1 MPREGARMPVDFLT
15 AEQQRRYGR
24 YASEPSPTQLG
35 RYFHLDDADRAVLRT
50 RRGDHN
56 RLGFALQLGTVRF
69 LGTFLDNPTEV
80 PDVVVAHVARQLAIT
95 DLTSSARYGVG
106 ETHWD
111 HVNEIKAAYGCRD
124 FSDQPGHSRLIRWL
138 YARAWVSAERPSLLF
153 DLATAWLVER
163 KVLLPG
169 VTVLA
174 RAVAQARDR
183 AAARLWRVLAAAP
196 DAGQRQRLGALLVVP
211 EGARQS
217 HLDRLRRAPTRVSGP
232 GLVAALRRL
241 EEIRALGVADLDL
254 SRVPVGRLKAL
265 ARFAATSWAAV
276 IARMPSDRRV
286 ATLLA
291 FARAFEA
298 TALDDALDLLD
309 LIITDLLAQAKL
321 AGEKERLRTLGD
333 LDTAALQLRD
343 VCTVLLDDT
352 CRPARVRSLAFARVP
367 RPQLAE
373 AVALVERLARP
384 SEDDYQSELLDRYRR
399 VRRFWP
405 CLLRTVTFQ
414 GTQAGRPLTHAL
426 SVLAAWEDQ
435 REPDLSQA
443 PLDVV
448 SRAWRRFVI
457 GPGRVIDR
465 RAYTLCVLQRLQD
478 GLRRRD
484 VFVER
489 SERWGDPR
497 AKLLQGTEWEAAR
510 SQVCLSLGRQAT
522 AATELESLRRQ
533 LDDAYRR
540 TADNLPANEAV
551 RIETVA
557 GRDALT
563 LTPLDKLDEPVSLRT
578 LRQAV
583 ASLLPRVDLP
593 DVLLEI
599 QARTH
604 FAGAFTHVSEGAARV
619 TDLAISVCAVLLA
632 GACNIGLEPLTRP
645 DVPALT
651 RGRLTWV
658 QQNYVRAETLTRSN
672 AILVDAQAKIPLAQA
687 WGGGEVA
694 SADGLRFVVPVRSVN
709 AGPNSKYFGAGRGIT
724 YYNFTSDQFTGFHG
738 IVIPGTLR
746 DSLFILEGL
755 LEQQT
760 SLRPLEIMSDTA
772 GGSDGVFGLFL
783 LFGYQFSPPLAD
795 IREAPLLGYQF
806 SPRLAD
812 IGEARFWRM
821 DPAADHGVLNGLARQ
836 RVNTELIARN
846 WDDMLRVAGSLARGT
861 IGASELIGSLLRSN
875 RPSTLTRAI
884 GELGR
889 VAKTL
894 YLLSYLDDE
903 SYRRRILTQLNRGES
918 RHGVARAIFH
928 GQRGEVRQR
937 YREGQEDQL
946 GALGLV
952 VDVVVLWNTLYMDAA
967 LAHLRRRGV
976 ETKPEDVARLSP
988 LGHENINFLGRYS
1001 FALSDSVARGELRP
1015 LRDPEETDDLAGPTA
1030 A

>member
-1 MPREGARMPVDFLT
+1 MVLT
-15 AEQQRRYGR
+15 
-24 YASEPSPTQLG
+24 
-35 RYFHLDDADRAVLRT
+35 T

-80 PDVVVAHVARQLAIT
+80 PGAVVAHVARQLAIT
-95 DLTSSARYGVG
+95 DLTCLRRYGVG

-111 HVNEIKAAYGCRD
+111 HVNEIKAAYGYRD

-174 RAVAQARDR
+174 REVAQARDR
-183 AAARLWRVLAAAP
+183 AAARLWRVVANAP
-196 DAGQRQRLGALLVVP
+196 NARQRERLEALLVVP
-211 EGARQS
+211 EGGRQS
-217 HLDRLRRAPTRVSGP
+217 HLDRLRRTPTRVSGP
-232 GLVAALRRL
+232 SLIAALRRL
-241 EEIRALGVADLDL
+241 EEIRALGVAELDL
-254 SRVPVGRLKAL
+254 SRIPAGRLKAL
-265 ARFAATSWAAV
+265 ARHAATSWAAV

-286 ATLLA
+286 ATVLA
-291 FARAFEA
+291 FARVLEA

-309 LIITDLLAQAKL
+309 LIITDLLAQARL

-343 VCTVLLDDT
+343 VCTVLLDEA
-352 CRPARVRSLAFARVP
+352 CSPARVRSLAFARVP
-367 RPQLAE
+367 RTQLAE

-384 SEDDYQSELLDRYRR
+384 PEDDYQSELLDRYRR

-405 CLLRTVTFQ
+405 YLLRTVVFQ
-414 GTQAGRPLTHAL
+414 GTQAGRPLTQAL
-426 SVLAAWEDQ
+426 SVMAAWENQ

-457 GPGRVIDR
+457 GPDRTIDR

-478 GLRRRD
+478 SLRRRD

-497 AKLLQGTEWEAAR
+497 AKLLQGTESEASR

-522 AATELESLRRQ
+522 AAAELESLRRQ
-533 LDDAYRR
+533 LDEAYRR

-551 RIETVA
+551 RIEVVA
-557 GRDALT
+557 GRDSLT
-563 LTPLDKLDEPVSLRT
+563 LTPLDKLDEPAGLWT
-578 LRQAV
+578 LRQAL
-583 ASLLPRVDLP
+583 ADLLPHVDLP

-599 QARTH
+599 QARTN
-604 FAGAFTHVSEGAARV
+604 FAEAFTHVSEAEARV
-619 TDLAISVCAVLLA
+619 ADLAVSVRAVLLA
-632 GACNIGLEPLTRP
+632 EACNIGLEPLTRP
-645 DVPALT
+645 EVPALT
-651 RGRLTWV
+651 RGRLAWV
-658 QQNYVRAETLTRSN
+658 QQNYIRAETLIRAN
-672 AILVDAQAKIPLAQA
+672 ALLVDAQTKIPLAEA

-694 SADGLRFVVPVRSVN
+694 SADGLRFVVPVRTVN
-709 AGPNSKYFGAGRGIT
+709 PGPNSKYFGAGRGIT
-724 YYNFTSDQFTGFHG
+724 YYNFTSDQFTGFHALRG
-738 IVIPGTLR
+738 SLAALR
-746 DSLFILEGL
+746 DPLFILEGL

-772 GGSDGVFGLFL
+772 GASDVVFGLFW
-783 LFGYQFSPPLAD
+783 
-795 IREAPLLGYQF
+795 LLGYQF

-821 DPAADHGVLNGLARQ
+821 DPAANHGAMNGLARH

-861 IGASELIGSLLRSN
+861 ISASELIGSLLRSSL
-875 RPSTLTRAI
+875 PSTLTRAI

-894 YLLSYLDDE
+894 YLLSYIDDE
-903 SYRRRILTQLNRGES
+903 TYRRRILTQLNRG
-918 RHGVARAIFH
+918 
-928 GQRGEVRQR
+928 
-937 YREGQEDQL
+937 
-946 GALGLV
+946 
-952 VDVVVLWNTLYMDAA
+952 
-967 LAHLRRRGV
+967 
-976 ETKPEDVARLSP
+976 
-988 LGHENINFLGRYS
+988 
-1001 FALSDSVARGELRP
+1001 
-1015 LRDPEETDDLAGPTA
+1015 
-1030 A
+1030 

>member
-1 MPREGARMPVDFLT
+1 MPVDFLT

-24 YASEPSPTQLG
+24 YASEPSPAQLD
-35 RYFHLDDADRAVLRT
+35 RYFHLDDADREVLRT

-56 RLGFALQLGTVRF
+56 RLGFAVQLGTVRF
-69 LGTFLDNPTEV
+69 LGTFLDNPIDV
-80 PDVVVAHVARQLAIT
+80 PDVVIAHVARQLAIT
-95 DLTSSARYGVG
+95 DLTCLTRYGVG

-111 HVNEIKAAYGCRD
+111 HLNAIKAAYGYRD

-174 RAVAQARDR
+174 RVVAQARDR

-196 DAGQRQRLGALLVVP
+196 NAVQRERLEALLVVP

-217 HLDRLRRAPTRVSGP
+217 HLDRLRCAPTRVSGP
-232 GLVAALRRL
+232 ALVAALRRL
-241 EEIRALGVADLDL
+241 EEIRALGVAELDL
-254 SRVPVGRLKAL
+254 SRIPAGRLKAL
-265 ARFAATSWAAV
+265 ARHAASSWAAV
-276 IARMPSDRRV
+276 IARMPRDRRV

-291 FARAFEA
+291 FARTFEA

-309 LIITDLLAQAKL
+309 LIVTDLLAQAKL
-321 AGEKERLRTLGD
+321 TGEKERLRTLRD
-333 LDTAALQLRD
+333 LDAAALQLREA
-343 VCTVLLDDT
+343 CAVLLDET
-352 CRPARVRSLAFARVP
+352 CSAARIRSLIFARVSKQ
-367 RPQLAE
+367 QLAK
-373 AVALVERLARP
+373 AVALVEALARP
-384 SEDDYQSELLDRYRR
+384 PEDDYQRELLDRYRR

-405 CLLRTVTFQ
+405 YLLQTITFQ
-414 GTQAGRPLTHAL
+414 STQAGRPLIQAL
-426 SVLAAWEDQ
+426 RILAALEDQ
-435 REPDLSQA
+435 RESDLSQA

-457 GPGRVIDR
+457 GPDQTIDR
-465 RAYTLCVLQRLQD
+465 RAYTLCVLHRLQD

-484 VFVER
+484 VFVDR

-497 AKLLQGTEWEAAR
+497 AKLLHGAAWEAAR

-522 AATELESLRRQ
+522 AATELGTLRRQ

-540 TADNLPANEAV
+540 TADNLPANDAV
-551 RIETVA
+551 RIEKVA
-557 GRDALT
+557 GRDTLT
-563 LTPLDKLDEPVSLRT
+563 LTPLDRLDEPASLT
-578 LRQAV
+578 ALRETV
-583 ASLLPRVDLP
+583 AGLLPRVDLP

-599 QARTH
+599 QARTN
-604 FAGAFTHVSEGAARV
+604 FAGAFTHVSEGTARV
-619 TDLAISVCAVLLA
+619 GDLATSVCAVLLA
-632 GACNIGLEPLTRP
+632 EACNIGLEPLVRP

-658 QQNYVRAETLTRSN
+658 QQNYVRAETLIRAN
-672 AILVDAQAKIPLAQA
+672 AQLVDAQAKIPLAQA

-709 AGPNSKYFGAGRGIT
+709 AGPNSKYFGTGRGIT

-760 SLRPLEIMSDTA
+760 SLRPLEIMADTA
-772 GGSDGVFGLFL
+772 GASDVVFGLFW
-783 LFGYQFSPPLAD
+783 
-795 IREAPLLGYQF
+795 LLGYQF

-821 DPAADHGVLNGLARQ
+821 DPAADYGALNGLARH
-836 RVNTELIARN
+836 RVNTDLIARN
-846 WDDMLRVAGSLARGT
+846 WDDLLRVAGSLARGT
-861 IGASELIGSLLRSN
+861 ISASELIGSLLRSS
-875 RPSTLTRAI
+875 RPATLTRAI

-894 YLLSYLDDE
+894 YLLSYVDDE
-903 SYRRRILTQLNRGES
+903 TYRRRILTQLNRGES

-952 VDVVVLWNTLYMDAA
+952 VNVVVLWNTLYMDAA
-967 LAHLRRRGV
+967 LAHLRHRGV

-1001 FALSDSVARGELRP
+1001 FALAESVARGELRP
-1015 LRDPEETDDLAGPTA
+1015 LHDPEEASSQAGPSA

>member
-1 MPREGARMPVDFLT
+1 MPVDFLT

-24 YASEPSPTQLG
+24 YAGEPSLAQLG
-35 RYFHLDDADRAVLRT
+35 RYFHLDDADRAALKS

-69 LGTFLDNPTEV
+69 LGTFLDNPVEV
-80 PDVVVAHVARQLAIT
+80 PDAVVAHVARQIAIT
-95 DLTSSARYGVG
+95 DLTCLARYGAG
-106 ETHWD
+106 ETRWD
-111 HVNEIKAAYGCRD
+111 HANEIKAAYGYRD

-138 YARAWVSAERPSLLF
+138 YAHAWVSADRPSLLF

-169 VTVLA
+169 VSVLA
-174 RAVAQARDR
+174 REVAQARDR

-196 DAGQRQRLGALLVVP
+196 DAGQRERLEALLVVP
-211 EGARQS
+211 EGERQS
-217 HLDRLRRAPTRVSGP
+217 HLDRLRRASTRVSGP
-232 GLVAALRRL
+232 SLVAALGRL
-241 EEIRALGVADLDL
+241 DEIRAIGVTGLDL
-254 SRVPVGRLKAL
+254 SQVPAGRLKAL
-265 ARFAATSWAAV
+265 ARHAASSWAAV
-276 IARMPSDRRV
+276 IARMPPDRRI

-309 LIITDLLAQAKL
+309 LIITELLAQAKL
-321 AGEKERLRTLGD
+321 AGEKERLRTLRD
-333 LDTAALQLRD
+333 LDAAALQLRD
-343 VCTVLLDDT
+343 VCTVLLDET
-352 CRPARVRSLAFARVP
+352 CSSARVRSLAFARVS

-373 AVALVERLARP
+373 AVALVESLARP
-384 SEDDYQSELLDRYRR
+384 PEDDYQGELLDRYRR

-405 CLLRTVTFQ
+405 CLLRAVTFQ
-414 GTQAGRPLTHAL
+414 ATQAGRPLVNAL
-426 SVLAAWEDQ
+426 SILAALEDQ
-435 REPDLSQA
+435 REPDLSQL

-448 SRAWRRFVI
+448 SRAWRRLVVNSD
-457 GPGRVIDR
+457 RTIDR
-465 RAYTLCVLQRLQD
+465 RGYTLCVLHRLQD

-484 VFVER
+484 VFVDR

-497 AKLLQGTEWEAAR
+497 AKLLHGTEWEAAR
-510 SQVCLSLGRQAT
+510 SQVCLSLGRQVT
-522 AATELESLRRQ
+522 ASTELESLRRQ

-540 TADNLPANEAV
+540 TADKLPANQAV
-551 RIETVA
+551 RIEKVA

-563 LTPLDKLDEPVSLRT
+563 LTPLDKLDDPASLLT

-583 ASLLPRVDLP
+583 AGLLPRVDLP
-593 DVLLEI
+593 EVLLEI
-599 QARTH
+599 QARTN

-619 TDLAISVCAVLLA
+619 ADLAISICAVSLA
-632 GACNIGLEPLTRP
+632 EACNIGLEPLTRP
-645 DVPALT
+645 DIPALA
-651 RGRLTWV
+651 RGRLAWV
-658 QQNYVRAETLTRSN
+658 QQNYIRAETLIRAN
-672 AILVDAQAKIPLAQA
+672 ALLVDAQAKVPLVRA

-694 SADGLRFVVPVRSVN
+694 SADGLRFVVPVRTVN
-709 AGPNSKYFGAGRGIT
+709 SGPNSKYFGAGRGIT

-760 SLRPLEIMSDTA
+760 SLCPLEIKSDTA
-772 GGSDGVFGLFL
+772 GASDVVFGLFW
-783 LFGYQFSPPLAD
+783 
-795 IREAPLLGYQF
+795 LLGYQF

-821 DPAADHGVLNGLARQ
+821 DPAADHGALNGLARH
-836 RVNTELIARN
+836 RVNVELIARN
-846 WDDMLRVAGSLARGT
+846 WDDLLRVAGSLARGT
-861 IGASELIGSLLRSN
+861 IGASELIGTLLRSN

-903 SYRRRILTQLNRGES
+903 TYRRRILTQLNRGES

-952 VDVVVLWNTLYMDAA
+952 VNVVVLWTTLYMDAA
-967 LAHLRRRGV
+967 LAHLRRQGV

-1001 FALSDSVARGELRP
+1001 FALSESVARGELRP
-1015 LRDPEETDDLAGPTA
+1015 LHDPEETGSQAEPNA

>member
-1 MPREGARMPVDFLT
+1 MPVDFLT

-24 YASEPSPTQLG
+24 YAGEPSPAQLG
-35 RYFHLDDADRAVLRT
+35 RYFHLDDADRAVLKT

-69 LGTFLDNPTEV
+69 LGTFLDNPIDV

-95 DLTSSARYGVG
+95 DLTCLTRYGVG

-111 HVNEIKAAYGCRD
+111 HVNAIKTAYGYRD
-124 FSDQPGHSRLIRWL
+124 FSDQPGHFQLIRWL

-174 RAVAQARDR
+174 RVVAQARDR
-183 AAARLWRVLAAAP
+183 AAARLWRVLAVAP
-196 DAGQRQRLGALLVVP
+196 DAVQRERLEALLVVP

-217 HLDRLRRAPTRVSGP
+217 HLDRLRNAPTRVSGP
-232 GLVAALRRL
+232 ALVAALRRL
-241 EEIRALGVADLDL
+241 EEIRALGVAELDL
-254 SRVPVGRLKAL
+254 SRVPAGRLKAL
-265 ARFAATSWAAV
+265 ARHAASSWAAV
-276 IARMPSDRRV
+276 IARMPRDRRV

-291 FARAFEA
+291 FARTFEA

-309 LIITDLLAQAKL
+309 LIVTDLLAQAKL
-321 AGEKERLRTLGD
+321 TGEKERLRTLHD
-333 LDTAALQLRD
+333 LDAAALQLREA
-343 VCTVLLDDT
+343 CAVLLDET
-352 CRPARVRSLAFARVP
+352 CSAARMRSLIFARVSKQ
-367 RPQLAE
+367 QLAE
-373 AVALVERLARP
+373 AVALVEALARP
-384 SEDDYQSELLDRYRR
+384 PEDDYQRELLDRYRR

-405 CLLRTVTFQ
+405 CLLRTITFQ
-414 GTQAGRPLTHAL
+414 ATQAGRPLIQAL
-426 SVLAAWEDQ
+426 HVLAGLEDQ
-435 REPDLSQA
+435 RESDLSQA

-457 GPGRVIDR
+457 GPDQTIDR

-478 GLRRRD
+478 SLRRRD
-484 VFVER
+484 VFVNR

-497 AKLLQGTEWEAAR
+497 AKLLHGAVWEAAR

-522 AATELESLRRQ
+522 AATELGTLRRQ

-551 RIETVA
+551 RIEKVA
-557 GRDALT
+557 GRDTLT
-563 LTPLDKLDEPVSLRT
+563 LTPLDRLDEPASLTTIRET
-578 LRQAV
+578 V
-583 ASLLPRVDLP
+583 AGLLPRVDLP

-599 QARTH
+599 QARTN

-619 TDLAISVCAVLLA
+619 DDLATSVCAVLLA
-632 GACNIGLEPLTRP
+632 EACNIGLEPLVRP

-658 QQNYVRAETLTRSN
+658 QQNYVRAETLIRAN
-672 AILVDAQAKIPLAQA
+672 AQLVDAQAKIPLAQA

-694 SADGLRFVVPVRSVN
+694 SADGLRFVVPVRTVN
-709 AGPNSKYFGAGRGIT
+709 AGPNSKYFGTGRGIT

-760 SLRPLEIMSDTA
+760 SLRPLEIMADTA
-772 GGSDGVFGLFL
+772 GTSDVVFGLFW
-783 LFGYQFSPPLAD
+783 
-795 IREAPLLGYQF
+795 LLGYQF

-821 DPAADHGVLNGLARQ
+821 DPAADYGVLNGLARH
-836 RVNTELIARN
+836 RVNTDLIARN
-846 WDDMLRVAGSLARGT
+846 WDDLLRVAGSLARGT
-861 IGASELIGSLLRSN
+861 ISASELIGSLLRSS

-894 YLLSYLDDE
+894 YLLSYVDDE
-903 SYRRRILTQLNRGES
+903 TYRRRILTQLNRGES

-952 VDVVVLWNTLYMDAA
+952 VNAVVLWNTLYMDAA

-976 ETKPEDVARLSP
+976 ELKPEDVARLSP

-1001 FALSDSVARGELRP
+1001 FALAESVARGELRP
-1015 LRDPEETDDLAGPTA
+1015 LHDPEETGSQEASRVA
-1030 A
+1030 